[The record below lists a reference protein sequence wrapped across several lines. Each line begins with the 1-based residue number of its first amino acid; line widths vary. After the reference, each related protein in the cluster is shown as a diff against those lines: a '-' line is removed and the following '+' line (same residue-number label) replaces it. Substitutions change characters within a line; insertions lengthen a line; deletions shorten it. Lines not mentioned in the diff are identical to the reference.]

1 MSFTL
6 DGDIYIRYLSFK
18 TAKVRQ
24 RRTMSMFRRCLNRPR
39 RPVQDME
46 KDMIKRNPEKIDIG
60 AIYNIPAMDRMS
72 VADGAFIPQEREFV
86 IDIDLS
92 DYNDVRTCCDGEPPP
107 AAPAA
112 PSPASRRR
120 RSHCAALAPQPPA
133 SARGAGRTCPS
144 PSRSSIPPCAVR
156 SPSPLPPAPSPPRIR
171 LTPLGVG
178 TEDFGF
184 KHIMWVYSGRRGVH
198 CWVADRR
205 ARLLSNDGRSAVAE
219 YLSCYVGT
227 GGSNGRQVD
236 LTYPLHP
243 RMRKVYDE
251 VLKDQFEFL
260 LISDQQILNGE
271 DDRQR
276 GIENALLDMIQDPD
290 VQKKVRDRFSRCTS
304 GEEKWHAL
312 KDEISKLQANIQ
324 RGRGGI
330 STTMRRTANAIED
343 IVFAHL
349 YPVRTSPSPLPFA
362 PPLSPS
368 ASSPSSAAA
377 PACARR

>member
-24 RRTMSMFRRCLNRPR
+24 RRSPMSMFRRCLNRPR

-144 PSRSSIPPCAVR
+144 PSRSSTRPCAVR
-156 SPSPLPPAPSPPRIR
+156 RPCISRRSQPAAH
-171 LTPLGVG
+171 TPHTAGR
-178 TEDFGF
+178 
-184 KHIMWVYSGRRGVH
+184 GRRGLRFQAH
-198 CWVADRR
+198 H
-205 ARLLSNDGRSAVAE
+205 
-219 YLSCYVGT
+219 VG
-227 GGSNGRQVD
+227 
-236 LTYPLHP
+236 
-243 RMRKVYDE
+243 
-251 VLKDQFEFL
+251 VLGP
-260 LISDQQILNGE
+260 S
-271 DDRQR
+271 RC
-276 GIENALLDMIQDPD
+276 ALL
-290 VQKKVRDRFSRCTS
+290 
-304 GEEKWHAL
+304 
-312 KDEISKLQANIQ
+312 
-324 RGRGGI
+324 GR
-330 STTMRRTANAIED
+330 
-343 IVFAHL
+343 
-349 YPVRTSPSPLPFA
+349 
-362 PPLSPS
+362 
-368 ASSPSSAAA
+368 
-377 PACARR
+377 

>member
-1 MSFTL
+1 M
-6 DGDIYIRYLSFK
+6 
-18 TAKVRQ
+18 
-24 RRTMSMFRRCLNRPR
+24 
-39 RPVQDME
+39 
-46 KDMIKRNPEKIDIG
+46 
-60 AIYNIPAMDRMS
+60 
-72 VADGAFIPQEREFV
+72 
-86 IDIDLS
+86 
-92 DYNDVRTCCDGEPPP
+92 
-107 AAPAA
+107 
-112 PSPASRRR
+112 
-120 RSHCAALAPQPPA
+120 
-133 SARGAGRTCPS
+133 
-144 PSRSSIPPCAVR
+144 
-156 SPSPLPPAPSPPRIR
+156 R
-171 LTPLGVG
+171 LTPPGAG
-178 TEDFGF
+178 AEDFGF

-312 KDEISKLQANIQ
+312 KDEITKLQGNIQ

-349 YPVRTSPSPLPFA
+349 YPVRHQPPAPSPL
-362 PPLSPS
+362 LL
-368 ASSPSSAAA
+368 
-377 PACARR
+377 RRRLLLLRLLLQLLLRLVHGADSVGVADMCSGWTLLCRAT

>member
-1 MSFTL
+1 M
-6 DGDIYIRYLSFK
+6 
-18 TAKVRQ
+18 
-24 RRTMSMFRRCLNRPR
+24 
-39 RPVQDME
+39 
-46 KDMIKRNPEKIDIG
+46 G
-60 AIYNIPAMDRMS
+60 A
-72 VADGAFIPQEREFV
+72 
-86 IDIDLS
+86 
-92 DYNDVRTCCDGEPPP
+92 
-107 AAPAA
+107 
-112 PSPASRRR
+112 
-120 RSHCAALAPQPPA
+120 
-133 SARGAGRTCPS
+133 
-144 PSRSSIPPCAVR
+144 
-156 SPSPLPPAPSPPRIR
+156 
-171 LTPLGVG
+171 
-178 TEDFGF
+178 EDFGF

-349 YPVRTSPSPLPFA
+349 YPVGTSPSPLPFA
-362 PPLSPS
+362 PPPFPVCFFAVFCCCAGLCTALTPWAFADVQRLDIAVSRHLNHLLKAPFAIHPKTGRVCTPMDISKVEDFDPTVVPTIGTAQTCCLAHAALPCCRPS
-368 ASSPSSAAA
+368 LRL
-377 PACARR
+377 CKLRCLRKCRRHRG